1 MPSSANTISS
11 LVSVV
16 IPTYNRAQLLPRS
29 VASCLEQTYPHVE
42 VIVVDDGSTDDTP
55 QVLAAFEEKYGR
67 ERFRWVLQD
76 NAGSSAVSTCTMSLA
91 SDGVVG
97 LSSYEGLLTENG
109 LRWLWVAVR
118 AVVRLF
124 DACPMHLPWGIG
136 ADWSVP
142 CAGAG
147 CRALGLGKGM
157 GWLPRN

>member
-1 MPSSANTISS
+1 MDITEHKG

-16 IPTYNRAQLLPRS
+16 VPTYNRAKLLPRS

-42 VIVVDDGSTDDTP
+42 VIVIDDGSADETP
-55 QVLAAFEEKYGR
+55 QVLAELEARYGK
-67 ERFRWVLQD
+67 ERFRWVRQD
-76 NAGSSAVSTCTMSLA
+76 NAGSSAATTCTMSLA
-91 SDGVVG
+91 PDGVVA
-97 LSSYEGLLTENG
+97 LSSSGSVPTGIG

-118 AVVRLF
+118 AVVQLF
-124 DACPMHLPWGIG
+124 DACSMHFPRGIG

-147 CRALGLGKGM
+147 CRALGFGKGM